1 MWRLSYLEIWQSIFI
16 QKIARMNDTR
26 LSKAAHNLLIE
37 CARLKQSDTL
47 LIVREKESL
56 GWYKNDISDF
66 ILKYA
71 QERGI
76 HASLDEVGS
85 PEINQDQNFYEK
97 INKYSCVIFLRDWVI
112 KIVLIKK
119 AFLQSEL

>member
-16 QKIARMNDTR
+16 QKIARMNDKR

-37 CARLKQSDTL
+37 CANLKQSDTL

-66 ILKYA
+66 ILQCA
-71 QERGI
+71 EEIGI
-76 HASLDEVGS
+76 HTSLDEVGS
-85 PEINQDQNFYEK
+85 PETNQDQNFYKKNSLKYYLYKTACGREK
-97 INKYSCVIFLRDWVI
+97 RL
-112 KIVLIKK
+112 KK
-119 AFLQSEL
+119 LKKVK

>member
-1 MWRLSYLEIWQSIFI
+1 
-16 QKIARMNDTR
+16 MNDTR

-66 ILKYA
+66 ILQCA
-71 QERGI
+71 EEIGI
-76 HASLDEVGS
+76 HTSLDEVGS
-85 PEINQDQNFYEK
+85 PETNQDQNFYKK
-97 INKYSCVIFLRDWVI
+97 INKYSCVIFFC
-112 KIVLIKK
+112 KIGRSKS
-119 AFLQSEL
+119 F

>member
-1 MWRLSYLEIWQSIFI
+1 MEIWQSIFI
-16 QKIARMNDTR
+16 QKIDHMNDKK
-26 LSKAAHNLLIE
+26 LSKGAHNLLIE

-47 LIVREKESL
+47 LIIREKESL

-97 INKYSCVIFLRDWVI
+97 INKYSCVLHHVKFFITNKLFSILC
-112 KIVLIKK
+112 
-119 AFLQSEL
+119 

>member
-1 MWRLSYLEIWQSIFI
+1 MEIWQSIFI
-16 QKIARMNDTR
+16 QKIDHMNDKK
-26 LSKAAHNLLIE
+26 LSKGAHNLLIE

-76 HASLDEVGS
+76 HAS
-85 PEINQDQNFYEK
+85 F
-97 INKYSCVIFLRDWVI
+97 R
-112 KIVLIKK
+112 
-119 AFLQSEL
+119 